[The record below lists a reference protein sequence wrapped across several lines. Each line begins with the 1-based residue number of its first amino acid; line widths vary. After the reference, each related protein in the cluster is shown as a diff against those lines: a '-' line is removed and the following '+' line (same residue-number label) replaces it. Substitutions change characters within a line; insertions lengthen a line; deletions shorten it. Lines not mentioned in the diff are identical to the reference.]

1 MVNITFP
8 GKLIFCVTFLIEL
21 KMENTTLFNA
31 DNIWTHFES
40 DLFVNKETAETKD
53 EFLLMLLDRSQLVMT
68 IIGIIANIGT
78 SITLM
83 KNKQVCKT
91 TSLSINCAEN
101 HRHRN
106 TGVFSAQNSLSIGLF
121 P

>member
-8 GKLIFCVTFLIEL
+8 GKLIFYVTFLIEL

-31 DNIWTHFES
+31 DNIHFES

-78 SITLM
+78 SITLI

>member
-1 MVNITFP
+1 
-8 GKLIFCVTFLIEL
+8 
-21 KMENTTLFNA
+21 MENTTLFNA

-78 SITLM
+78 SITLI

-106 TGVFSAQNSLSIGLF
+106 TGVSQHRIHCPSGFFHSIIYTSHG
-121 P
+121 